1 MDFRVA
7 DRTPSACAA
16 ASGTSSRPLGR
27 GGRRAPPRSLLFP
40 FVASPSPR
48 PRLQPTLPS
57 SRLRFAGGPLVR
69 RALPVG
75 RRATFAGDL
84 TLLGAIHR
92 REPLPAFRCW
102 CHQDLPPFFVV
113 SAARA
118 RIGRGTALAR
128 S

>member
-27 GGRRAPPRSLLFP
+27 GVRRAPPRSLLFP
-40 FVASPSPR
+40 FVASRAPP

-57 SRLRFAGGPLVR
+57 SRLRFAGGPLV
-69 RALPVG
+69 G
-75 RRATFAGDL
+75 RPLLVSGLTAFAGNL
-84 TLLGAIHR
+84 TLLRAIHR
-92 REPLPAFRCW
+92 REPLRAFRCW

-113 SAARA
+113 SAART
-118 RIGRGTALAR
+118 RIGRGT
-128 S
+128 